1 MSEDDLIFGQ
11 TTQIQYI
18 VFDSVL
24 RVLFINPNRASIDDV
39 LDQLISLENTI
50 KSPCCVTLEISVR
63 HADMAVRCAALQG
76 QAYLTEEQKEEWRGL
91 GEELKADWSA
101 IIADMDV
108 KLGNNTTSKQIS
120 THLADALLLS
130 HLEWIS
136 DTRFVNLDQHAR
148 RLVFAESPLADFFD
162 QE

>member
-1 MSEDDLIFGQ
+1 MSEDDLIFGH
-11 TTQIQYI
+11 TPQIQSV

-24 RVLFINPNRASIDDV
+24 RVLFAHLNRASIEEV
-39 LDQLISLENTI
+39 LNQLLTLENTI
-50 KSPCCVTLEISVR
+50 IAHRFVNEVIAVR
-63 HADMAVRCAALQG
+63 HIDLAFRCAALQG
-76 QAYLTEEQKEEWRGL
+76 QAFLTDEQKA
-91 GEELKADWSA
+91 ELSDLVEKLNVDWLA
-101 IIADMDV
+101 VIDDLNV
-108 KLGNNTTSKQIS
+108 KLGNINNSKVFS

-130 HLEWIS
+130 HLEWIR